1 MDIRLKI
8 FIIIVFSLIL
18 NTALY
23 GIHEGLPSL
32 LSTALCSILIYN
44 KVRELE

>member
-23 GIHEGLPSL
+23 GIHEGIPSL
-32 LSTALCSILIYN
+32 LSTAFTAIFIYN
-44 KVRELE
+44 KTKELE

>member
-8 FIIIVFSLIL
+8 FLIIVFSLIL

-23 GIHEGLPSL
+23 GIHVGLPSL
-32 LSTALCSILIYN
+32 LSTAFCAIFIYN
-44 KVRELE
+44 KFKELE